1 MAERMHRAQILFP
14 EDEYRRLKAAAQE
27 QRRSVGSLVREAVA
41 KQIGDEAARQKRMR
55 AALELTSMR
64 LPVTDWPEMEEGI
77 MRGAIAD
84 E

>member
-27 QRRSVGSLVREAVA
+27 QRRSIGSLVREAVA
-41 KQIGDEAARQKRMR
+41 KQMGDEARQKRIE
-55 AALELTSMR
+55 AAQR
-64 LPVTDWPEMEEGI
+64 LISLNAPVADWPQMEEEI

>member
-1 MAERMHRAQILFP
+1 MAARMRRAQILFP

-41 KQIGDEAARQKRMR
+41 KQFGDEARQKRLDAVR
-55 AALELTSMR
+55 R
-64 LPVTDWPEMEEGI
+64 LASLNAPVADWPQMEEEI

-84 E
+84 D

>member
-27 QRRSVGSLVREAVA
+27 QRRSIGSLVREAVA
-41 KQIGDEAARQKRMR
+41 KQLGDEARQKRIE
-55 AALELTSMR
+55 AARR
-64 LPVTDWPEMEEGI
+64 LISLNAPVADWPQMEEEI

>member
-1 MAERMHRAQILFP
+1 MADRMHRAQILFP

-27 QRRSVGSLVREAVA
+27 QRRSIGSLVREAVA
-41 KQIGDEAARQKRMR
+41 RQIGDEGRQKRIE
-55 AALELTSMR
+55 AARR
-64 LPVTDWPEMEEGI
+64 LISLNAPVADWPQMEEEI

>member
-14 EDEYRRLKAAAQE
+14 EDDYRRLKAAAEE
-27 QRRSVGSLVREAVA
+27 QRRSVASLVREAVA
-41 KQIGDEAARQKRMR
+41 KQFEDEARRKRLE
-55 AALELTSMR
+55 AAQRLASMNA
-64 LPVTDWPEMEEGI
+64 PVADWPQMEEEI